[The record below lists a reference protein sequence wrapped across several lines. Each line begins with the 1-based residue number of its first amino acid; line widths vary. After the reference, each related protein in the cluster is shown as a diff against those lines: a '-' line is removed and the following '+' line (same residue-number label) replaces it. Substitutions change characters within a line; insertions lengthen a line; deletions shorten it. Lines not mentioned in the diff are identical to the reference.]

1 MANDPLERLHLSF
14 LKCTSGVNKYTSNA
28 TVWGDTDRYPPVI
41 THAKQVFAYL
51 ERLEKLDKENSQA
64 LVRHAF
70 KEQENSALDWL
81 SGLRRLKTGLERVH
95 SRCYPFPSQIHY
107 GLKAWFENVWNAER
121 QINRKLSF
129 NNSIK
134 ETFKPEL
141 YLSIDLGYWE
151 SKHIAQ
157 FRTSS
162 HSYNIETGRHGQKIN
177 SIVNR
182 LCPNCSPNADDTMTL
197 LAELLFFEP
206 ILENELH
213 ILIYC
218 PSYSV
223 LRDNLKNA
231 SKTALQDDLKSFFHS
246 EPTIRDISNF
256 LKKAH
261 DRRFPERY
269 KNIKHKSTQTEN
281 Q

>member
-1 MANDPLERLHLSF
+1 M
-14 LKCTSGVNKYTSNA
+14 
-28 TVWGDTDRYPPVI
+28 
-41 THAKQVFAYL
+41 
-51 ERLEKLDKENSQA
+51 
-64 LVRHAF
+64 
-70 KEQENSALDWL
+70 
-81 SGLRRLKTGLERVH
+81 LKTGLERVH
-95 SRCYPFPSQIHY
+95 KRCYPFPSQICY

-121 QINRKLSF
+121 QLNRKLSF
-129 NNSIK
+129 YNSIK
-134 ETFKPEL
+134 KTFGPEL
-141 YLSIDLGYWE
+141 YLNLDLGYWE

-157 FRTSS
+157 LRTSS
-162 HSYNIETGRHGQKIN
+162 HSCNIETGRHGQKRN

-182 LCPNCSPNADDTMTL
+182 LCPNCSQNADDTMAF
-197 LAELLFFEP
+197 LAELPFFEP

-231 SKTALQDDLKSFFHS
+231 TKTALQDDLKSPFHS
-246 EPTIRDISNF
+246 APTIRDISNF
-256 LKKAH
+256 LKQAL
-261 DRRFPERY
+261 DRRFPERC